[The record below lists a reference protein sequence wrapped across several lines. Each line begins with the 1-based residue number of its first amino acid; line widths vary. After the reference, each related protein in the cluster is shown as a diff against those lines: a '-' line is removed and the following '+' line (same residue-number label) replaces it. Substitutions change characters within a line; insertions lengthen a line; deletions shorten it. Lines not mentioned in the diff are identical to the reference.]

1 MSKEKA
7 IKYIK
12 AAQTAIDEVPY
23 PCTTKAKLLLVDALK
38 ELEGDITKFNVVR
51 YFGTYAD
58 GLIATCD
65 TKEEAEKI
73 CEKYNK
79 KHRCNFK
86 YHYEVKIDDKKYL
99 HIKSKQGYRPFKNA
113 EECWKEM
120 EKHQPFGWLKCKEG
134 YFNIVYVDDYYVGFA
149 DKDNSSI
156 LLASKNSYQ
165 DNTFKD
171 GTPFGVKVEEDYN
184 GIK

>member
-1 MSKEKA
+1 MNKEKA

-51 YFGTYAD
+51 YWGTYAD

-86 YHYEVKIDDKKYL
+86 YHYEVKIDDKKFYL
-99 HIKSKQGYRPFKNA
+99 HIKPKQGYRPFKNA
-113 EECWKEM
+113 EECWEEM
-120 EKHQPFGWLKCKEG
+120 MKHQPFGWVKLKDTESG
-134 YFNIVYVDDYYVGFA
+134 YYMLKGIASQVVIGFNETPFSYKKVFEDYTFA
-149 DKDNSSI
+149 N
-156 LLASKNSYQ
+156 
-165 DNTFKD
+165 
-171 GTPFGVKVEEDYN
+171 GTPFGVK
-184 GIK
+184 I